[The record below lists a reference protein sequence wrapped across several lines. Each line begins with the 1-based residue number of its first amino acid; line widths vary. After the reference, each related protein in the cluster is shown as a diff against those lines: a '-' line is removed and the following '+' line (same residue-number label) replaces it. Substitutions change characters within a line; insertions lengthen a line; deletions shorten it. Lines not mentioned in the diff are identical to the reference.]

1 MKWSRTF
8 EALAC
13 QQQLYPLDKALISR
27 NAGAWTVYSTQACQ
41 TELDRYSRMLWGLG
55 VRKGDRVLMVPNL
68 ATHQWLFLDLA
79 VQQLGAISVPCHV
92 TNQAEQFQA
101 ILHETEATLC
111 FFPTSASFQTFLP
124 PSSQT
129 SNLQIVLLEKDQ
141 PDSIGLEEL
150 LAKADQLSLDLE
162 EVKSQVQDTDLAC
175 IIYTSGTSGQPKGV
189 MLSHAN
195 IVSNIKAA
203 LSILPLQPG
212 KKSLSFLPFSH
223 IFERTTIY
231 AYLASGTSL
240 YLTEDRDHLLS
251 AFRQVRPH
259 YFTAVPRILE
269 RMYDQVLEFQAK
281 QAWWMRRIIQW
292 ALKLGINYRE
302 HAKVRPMYWFQKQF
316 ARMLVFNRFR
326 GISGGK
332 VEAIYTGAAYLRP
345 EIGRIFAAAG
355 VKVREGYGMTETAPV
370 ITMNQFSPGL
380 NRFGT
385 VGIPIP
391 GVEIRIDQPDE
402 SGEGEIIVRGPNV
415 MQGYYKRPEETAEIL
430 SEEGWLRTGDVGK
443 FVHRRFLKITDRKK
457 DIFKTSSG
465 KYIAPMALENHFMQS
480 HYIEQIM
487 VVGFQ
492 QAYVA
497 ALIRPN
503 FELVHLWCL
512 DEGIHWTSPQYMVH
526 NIKVRQKIEDEI
538 ELLNQT
544 LPNHEKL
551 RDFHLFHDE
560 WTVEGGHLTYTM
572 KLIRNKIAEEFAKPI
587 KEMFEK

>member
-8 EALAC
+8 EAVAC
-13 QQQLYPLDKALISR
+13 QQQLYPCRTALVSR
-27 NAGAWTVYSTQACQ
+27 RSGAWTSYSTQELQA
-41 TELDRYSRMLWGLG
+41 ELDRYSKMLWELG
-55 VRKGDRVLMVPNL
+55 VRKGDRLIYVPNL
-68 ATHQWLFLDLA
+68 ATDHWLFLDLGI
-79 VQQLGAISVPCHV
+79 QQLGAISVPSHV
-92 TNQAEQFQA
+92 TNQPEQFQA
-101 ILHETEATLC
+101 ILQETEAKIC
-111 FFPTSASFQTFLP
+111 VFADAEACHRFLP
-124 PSSQT
+124 ESYDQSGFQV
-129 SNLQIVLLEKDQ
+129 ILLNKGQSAHTEL
-141 PDSIGLEEL
+141 SEL
-150 LAKADQLSLDLE
+150 LPRADQANIDLDE
-162 EVKSQVQDTDLAC
+162 IREQVVDTDLAC

-189 MLSHAN
+189 MLSHGN
-195 IVSNIKAA
+195 IVNNIKSA
-203 LSILPLQPG
+203 LSILPLQPE
-212 KKSLSFLPFSH
+212 KKALSFLPFSH

-240 YLTEDRDHLLS
+240 YLTEDRDHLLT
-251 AFRQVRPH
+251 AFQKVRPH

-269 RMYDQVLEFQAK
+269 SMYDGVLEFQAK

-292 ALKLGINYRE
+292 ALKLGVNYRE

-316 ARMLVFNRFR
+316 ARLLVFNRFR
-326 GISGGK
+326 KISGGK

-355 VKVREGYGMTETAPV
+355 VKVREGYGMTEASPV
-370 ITMNQFSPGL
+370 ISMNQFSPGL

-385 VGIPIP
+385 VGVPIP
-391 GVEIRIDQPDE
+391 GVEVRIDEPDE
-402 SGEGEIIVRGPNV
+402 EGEGEIVVRGPNV
-415 MQGYYKRPEETAEIL
+415 MQGYYKRPEETAKVL
-430 SEEGWLRTGDVGK
+430 SEDGWLRTGDVGK

-465 KYIAPMALENHFMQS
+465 KYISPMVLENHFMQS

-497 ALIRPN
+497 GLIRPN
-503 FELVHLWCL
+503 FELIHLWCI

-526 NIKVRQKIEDEI
+526 NIKVRKKIEEEI
-538 ELLNQT
+538 EQLNEG
-544 LPNHEKL
+544 LPSHEKM